1 MLPPA
6 TIDPYPG
13 LGIVAAVSLH
23 AVFDRLLPTRGLAR
37 DNGTDRQANRCTGSG
52 GANVAMVAV
61 VPSVLHLQQQ

>member
-13 LGIVAAVSLH
+13 VGIIAAVSLH

-52 GANVAMVAV
+52 RAGIATVVMAV
-61 VPSVLHLQQQ
+61 MLHFQQQ